1 MFESKAKKWC
11 SKPFDIETQKAV
23 SELFYS
29 PKKLEE
35 AFYKDIE
42 FGTGGIRGL
51 IGVGTNRINKYTL
64 GRCAQGLSNYLNKNI
79 KKRAIKTVIAF
90 DSRLNSKKWANQ
102 IADIF
107 SANGI
112 YCYIFSD
119 LRTTP
124 ELSFAVRYLN
134 ASCGIVITASHNPAE
149 YNGFKV
155 YSKDGG
161 QIVSPEDNNIIQSV
175 NKVDFSEINFKRNS
189 NLIEII
195 DKKIDEQFYKS
206 TIDVAKFDNS
216 LNKDLKVI
224 FTPLHGASITAI
236 PNVLKMSGFNNVFL
250 VKEQAEPNGNFPTIK
265 SPNPEEPEAF
275 KIAIKQ
281 AKKNDGEIIIATD
294 ADGDR
299 LGVSIKDENQNF
311 YLLNGNQ
318 IMVVIIHF
326 LLEHWKK
333 RGKLNGNQFIAT
345 TIVSTPMIKKI
356 ASEYNVAYKETLT
369 GFKWISKLIE
379 DFPDLEFIAG
389 GEESHGYLIGEK
401 VRDKD
406 AISAALLICEIENQ
420 MRKIGKSTYELLL
433 ECYKKFGAHKER
445 LISFVKKGKEGINQ
459 IDRKMN
465 SFRKSPPKFIDG
477 IPIIQIKDYE
487 KGFSFNLSNKI
498 KTKINLPKSNVLTF
512 ILEDNSKISIR
523 PSGTEPKIKFYFS
536 VNQPFINDRKWNAT
550 EKEMDE
556 KIDKLI
562 QDLIK

>member
-1 MFESKAKKWC
+1 MFKSKAKKWC

-102 IADIF
+102 IAGIF

-281 AKKNDGEIIIATD
+281 AKKNDGGIIIATD

-299 LGVSIKDENQNF
+299 LGVSIKDKNQNF

-477 IPIIQIKDYE
+477 IPIVQIKDYE

-536 VNQPFINDRKWNAT
+536 VTQPFINDRKWNAT